1 MNKLCDYF
9 VNGKQVMSKDIMFL
23 NTEYFMSII
32 GHNEGME
39 FDKNTNIKSVIKNV
53 FFVIGSDVFCI
64 LPPPKK

>member
-32 GHNEGME
+32 GHHEGME
-39 FDKNTNIKSVIKNV
+39 FDKNTNIKSVIENV
-53 FFVIGSDVFCI
+53 SFWVKC
-64 LPPPKK
+64 